1 MMLHKNS
8 SRASKLKL
16 LALVPIVGIAL
27 AMQAET
33 VNDYVYTEKTQ
44 TPPKKVIKKG
54 KANAQVKMGNKTI
67 EVKAEQKAEATAE
80 TPVMTDLQ
88 IFFKEGKHE
97 GPEPVF
103 IINDIVSS
111 KEDVLKLDQSTIES
125 ITVKNPKEGSNAR
138 ATVWIKTKGAPELA
152 IGVWEPEEEKKPE
165 LIGVVVKTVPDDP
178 FDVVEQMPEFP
189 GGQEAMMKFLSES
202 VKYPKEASKD
212 GIQGRVVVQFVVEK
226 DGSIS
231 EVEVVKKVNE
241 HLDAEAVRVV
251 NAMPKWKPGKQK
263 GEAVRVKYTLP
274 ISFRLS

>member
-44 TPPKKVIKKG
+44 TPQKKVVKKG
-54 KANAQVKMGNKTI
+54 KANAQIKMGNKTI
-67 EVKAEQKAEATAE
+67 KVKAEATAKPAE
-80 TPVMTDLQ
+80 TTDLK
-88 IFFKEGKHE
+88 ILYTEGKND
-97 GPEPVF
+97 GPDPVY
-103 IINDIVSS
+103 IINNVVSS
-111 KEDVLKLDQSTIES
+111 KEEVLKLDQSTIES
-125 ITVKNPKEGSNAR
+125 ITVKKHEEGSSAP
-138 ATVWIKTKGAPELA
+138 ATVWIRTKGAPELA

-165 LIGVVVKTVPDDP
+165 LIGVVVKTVPDKP

-189 GGQEAMMKFLSES
+189 GGQEALMQFLRQE
-202 VKYPKEASKD
+202 VKYPKEAEEK
-212 GIQGRVVVQFVVEK
+212 GLQGRVVVRYIIEK

-231 EVEVVKKVNE
+231 EVEIAKSVNE
-241 HLDAEAVRVV
+241 YLDAEALRVV
-251 NAMPKWKPGKQK
+251 NAMPKWIPGKQK
-263 GEAVRVKYTLP
+263 GENVRVKFTLP